1 MLAFYSCFI
10 QFFKVN
16 QSTHLE
22 KKAQLSFKINQSEN
36 LFSFNSSKPHQSTTT
51 MHRRTVSDSA
61 LDELANNLEQD
72 PNAGMGCILS

>member
-1 MLAFYSCFI
+1 MNSVLCRLCYKPFG
-10 QFFKVN
+10 
-16 QSTHLE
+16 
-22 KKAQLSFKINQSEN
+22 KKAQLSFKKNQSEN

>member
-10 QFFKVN
+10 QF
-16 QSTHLE
+16 QSKPIDPFG
-22 KKAQLSFKINQSEN
+22 KKDQLSFKINQSEN